1 MTTKIH
7 IENLQKDAAEIF
19 NSGFACS
26 EAVIYAIRKHF
37 EIDLSDDVIAMS
49 SGFPWGLGGGG
60 CICGALAGA
69 AMCIG
74 YFFGRRTPGDPK
86 INRCFELTNELHDK
100 FKAAHGATC
109 CRALWIGLEK
119 NSPERKAKCTE
130 VVVETV
136 KITAEIIIRELDA
149 DAAGK

>member
-1 MTTKIH
+1 MTTNIN

-26 EAVIYAIRKHF
+26 ESVIYAIRKHF
-37 EIDLSDDVIAMS
+37 EIDLSDDAIAMS

-74 YFFGRRTPGDPK
+74 YFYGRRTPGDPK

-100 FKAAHGATC
+100 FKEAHGSTC
-109 CRALWIGLEK
+109 CPALWIGLEK
-119 NSPERKAKCTE
+119 NSPERKEKCTKI
-130 VVVETV
+130 VVETV
-136 KITAEIIIRELDA
+136 KITAESLICELKA
-149 DAAGK
+149 DAA